1 MAERNPLFQNQNLFN
16 PAPTSIDTLPAFD
29 TMRPM
34 SRPLPPR
41 GYAGEVPDM
50 ESAAELRAM
59 RNARR
64 QNPFV
69 AESALGALGLRGGAS
84 QPLSSMALEEVD
96 PMGLR
101 DMNVSQRTQ
110 FMNDMTARPNV
121 GPLQRFMARIGSMG
135 YENPEAGMDASQR
148 IDFDFDD
155 DYDRLEDFE
164 APVDNRTAMQ
174 QTDDFASTLPGP
186 SGMSM
191 QSKAMSQNP
200 MSLRD
205 VAPAFQTMSG
215 QTAMQQMAPEVQQQG
230 DTFGKR
236 LKDYGGGVLNALFYG
251 TGDDNVYKG
260 TNVQRSFADNF
271 NRTMMGPEESRI
283 NQLEANLATPVAKNT
298 NQGKGKNNN
307 QNTFASAFAK
317 ARKSGKKVFTY
328 KGRKFTTAIKGEDK
342 PFVGPLRQDFGA
354 AL

>member
-1 MAERNPLFQNQNLFN
+1 MAERNPLFKNLNLFN
-16 PAPTSIDTLPAFD
+16 PAPTSIDTIPAFD

-34 SRPLPPR
+34 SKPPMP
-41 GYAGEVPDM
+41 GYYGEIPGV

-64 QNPFV
+64 QAPFV
-69 AESALGALGLRGGAS
+69 AESALGALGLTGGGLRGGAS
-84 QPLSSMALEEVD
+84 QPLTSMALEEVD

-101 DMNVSQRTQ
+101 DMSVGRRTE
-110 FMNDMTARPNV
+110 FMNDMTARPDV

-215 QTAMQQMAPEVQQQG
+215 QTAMQQMVPEVEQQG

-260 TNVQRSFADNF
+260 TNVQRSFSDNF
-271 NRTMMGPEESRI
+271 NRTMMGPEENRI
-283 NQLEANLATPVAKNT
+283 NQVEANLAG
-298 NQGKGKNNN
+298 QGTGK
-307 QNTFASAFAK
+307 NTFASAFAK
-317 ARKSGKKVFTY
+317 ARKDGKKVFTY
-328 KGRKFTTAIKGEDK
+328 KGKKYNTAVKAKAKPIQGPFRK
-342 PFVGPLRQDFGA
+342 DFGA

>member
-16 PAPTSIDTLPAFD
+16 PAPTSIDTLPVFD
-29 TMRPM
+29 NMRQFRGGRPM
-34 SRPLPPR
+34 PP
-41 GYAGEVPDM
+41 GYAGEIPDM

-59 RNARR
+59 RS
-64 QNPFV
+64 QLQPTPVPPQPENPFV
-69 AESALGALGLRGGAS
+69 TQSALGALGLRGGAS

-110 FMNDMTARPNV
+110 FMNDMTARPDV

-155 DYDRLEDFE
+155 DYDRLEDFQ

-205 VAPAFQTMSG
+205 IAPAFQTMSG

-271 NRTMMGPEESRI
+271 NRTMMGPKENRI
-283 NQLEANLATPVAKNT
+283 NQLEANLAG
-298 NQGKGKNNN
+298 QGTSK
-307 QNTFASAFAK
+307 NTFASAFAK
-317 ARKSGKKVFTY
+317 ARKDGKKVFTY
-328 KGRKFTTAIKGEDK
+328 KGKKYNTAVKAKAKPIQGPFRK
-342 PFVGPLRQDFGA
+342 DFGA

>member
-1 MAERNPLFQNQNLFN
+1 
-16 PAPTSIDTLPAFD
+16 
-29 TMRPM
+29 
-34 SRPLPPR
+34 
-41 GYAGEVPDM
+41 
-50 ESAAELRAM
+50 
-59 RNARR
+59 
-64 QNPFV
+64 
-69 AESALGALGLRGGAS
+69 
-84 QPLSSMALEEVD
+84 
-96 PMGLR
+96 MGLR

-271 NRTMMGPEESRI
+271 NRTMMGPKENRI
-283 NQLEANLATPVAKNT
+283 NQLEANLAG
-298 NQGKGKNNN
+298 QGTSK
-307 QNTFASAFAK
+307 NTFASAFAK
-317 ARKSGKKVFTY
+317 ARKDGKKVFTY
-328 KGRKFTTAIKGEDK
+328 KGKKYNTAVKAKAKPIQGPFRK
-342 PFVGPLRQDFGA
+342 DFGA

>member
-16 PAPTSIDTLPAFD
+16 PAPTSIDTLPVFD
-29 TMRPM
+29 NMRQFRGGRPM
-34 SRPLPPR
+34 PA
-41 GYAGEVPDM
+41 GYAGEIPGM

-59 RNARR
+59 RNTRR

-84 QPLSSMALEEVD
+84 QPLSSMTLEEVD

-101 DMNVSQRTQ
+101 DMSVGQRTE
-110 FMNDMTARPNV
+110 FMNDMTARPDV

-251 TGDDNVYKG
+251 TNTGN
-260 TNVQRSFADNF
+260 TFSDNF
-271 NRTMMGPEESRI
+271 NRTMMGPEKSRI
-283 NQLEANLATPVAKNT
+283 NQIENNLAAPVAKNKG
-298 NQGKGKNNN
+298 QGTGK
-307 QNTFASAFAK
+307 NTFASAFAK
-317 ARKSGKKVFTY
+317 ARKDGKKVFTY
-328 KGRKFTTAIKGEDK
+328 KGKKYNTAVKAKAKPIQGPFRK
-342 PFVGPLRQDFGA
+342 DFGIG
-354 AL
+354 L